1 MKSKKDH
8 LKMSLF
14 LKIIKIKIQKKEESV
29 FFGIRLEK
37 DTEQCHWITNLGL
50 ISAKCQLFLI

>member
-1 MKSKKDH
+1 
-8 LKMSLF
+8 MSLF
-14 LKIIKIKIQKKEESV
+14 FKIMKIKIQKKEESV

-50 ISAKCQLFLI
+50 ITAKCQLFLI